1 MNPGRE
7 HPDCKNTYIESV
19 KCLKAFK
26 ILPIQQG
33 IIYIYPQILSTT
45 TKKTEIQYSLYQKQI
60 PRRYLVIWDLPN
72 QSGYIN
78 DTINASA
85 PHKELLNIREESTH
99 MNTSS
104 AAV

>member
-1 MNPGRE
+1 MNPARE

-33 IIYIYPQILSTT
+33 IIYIYLQILSM
-45 TKKTEIQYSLYQKQI
+45 KKKIQYSLYQKQI
-60 PRRYLVIWDLPN
+60 SRRYLVIWDLPN

-78 DTINASA
+78 DTISASA

-104 AAV
+104 TTV

>member
-1 MNPGRE
+1 MPKGIQNP
-7 HPDCKNTYIESV
+7 PNTTRHY
-19 KCLKAFK
+19 LH
-26 ILPIQQG
+26 
-33 IIYIYPQILSTT
+33 LSADTFNE
-45 TKKTEIQYSLYQKQI
+45 KRKIQYSPYQKQI

-104 AAV
+104 ATV